1 MLKTKT
7 NADHQI
13 KRLKTESRKQTRKR
27 RETNQKHTYLC
38 MAKRLNGDREKE
50 RKERK
55 SLS

>member
-27 RETNQKHTYLC
+27 RETNQKHSYLC

-50 RKERK
+50 RK